1 MKTSIFS
8 SASKQSPH
16 SSERAFASSLRDAS
30 RRARTLSQSH
40 ASFRSSTAKICI
52 RIHSLPLLFNVS
64 VSTEAIYSAAR
75 TSARTEADTAESAT
89 LIAVSRIELACGLRA
104 SKKKLMK
111 MKVFLF
117 IGLPCRECVQ
127 WLSCSHPSR
136 SQRCIDPFGK
146 ERRNVCS
153 VKTCVPSFGVRGYCA
168 LERPRVQGVQEK
180 ALLKIVFC

>member
-30 RRARTLSQSH
+30 SRARTLSQSH

-52 RIHSLPLLFNVS
+52 CIHSLPLLFNVS
-64 VSTEAIYSAAR
+64 LVGITTQSENRSSGKCTVADSLKLSIACDSASMALPR
-75 TSARTEADTAESAT
+75 SLRGSAT
-89 LIAVSRIELACGLRA
+89 LIAVFPVNCSQNIMSL
-104 SKKKLMK
+104 
-111 MKVFLF
+111 V

-146 ERRNVCS
+146 ERNC
-153 VKTCVPSFGVRGYCA
+153 
-168 LERPRVQGVQEK
+168 EN
-180 ALLKIVFC
+180 LLKRRVPRPSMRQRCAWKRPEY